1 MSSVLI
7 VDVETTS
14 LKSEIGSLIQV
25 GVSELDKETGMIK
38 PVYESYINDGV
49 PIDPKAWI
57 FENTPLTPAKIEE
70 KWVSIAV
77 VKEILTELFKDKPVT
92 AYNKE
97 FDFKWLR
104 SRGVEIPIEDECI
117 MERAKRKMQSRK
129 FAVPVS
135 LAYFQIEAVEPHGAL
150 DDSILEAVILRCL
163 ENKFPETQNQLT
175 WNVNYDIARLQPK
188 PAPKAEPIPG
198 INEAEAKKQR
208 YLGKIAFFDRIITAL
223 DAIEV
228 ELTFNLKNHPSE
240 AIRKI
245 HTDAITESKAHLL
258 AEIQK
263 KYNFCK
269 DAVK

>member
-1 MSSVLI
+1 MSSVYI

-14 LKSEIGSLIQV
+14 LDENIGSLIQV
-25 GVSELDKETGMIK
+25 GVTELDKETGIVK
-38 PVYESYINDGV
+38 PVYEAFVKDGV
-49 PIDPKAWI
+49 AIDPNAWI
-57 FENTPLTPAKIEE
+57 FQNTPLTPAKIEE
-70 KWVSIAV
+70 KWLPIAV
-77 VKEILTELFKDKPVT
+77 VKEALNELFKNTPVT
-92 AYNKE
+92 AYKKE

-104 SRGVEIPIEDECI
+104 SRGIEIPLEDPCI

-129 FAVPVS
+129 FAVPVA

-163 ENKFPETQNQLT
+163 ENNFPETQNQLT
-175 WNVNYDIARLQPK
+175 WNVNYDITRFQPK

-198 INEAEAKKQR
+198 ISDAEAKKER
-208 YLGKIAFFDRIITAL
+208 YKGKIHFFERIISAL

-258 AEIQK
+258 KIINE
-263 KYNFCK
+263 KYEFCK
-269 DAVK
+269 NAVK